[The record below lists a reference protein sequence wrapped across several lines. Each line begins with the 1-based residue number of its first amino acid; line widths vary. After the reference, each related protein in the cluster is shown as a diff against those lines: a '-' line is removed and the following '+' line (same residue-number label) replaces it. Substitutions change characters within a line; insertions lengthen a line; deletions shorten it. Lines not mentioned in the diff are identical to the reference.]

1 MRIDKMQ
8 AVLKALDQSNT
19 VSFRKLGIASDEIAS
34 IMELVKQSNAK
45 KTIQSISF
53 SYNPLL
59 GDIGAITIANNLPEL
74 ISEIGLVGC
83 EIGDAGARVL
93 INKIE
98 DLPNLRMLCIEQ
110 NKLSESVKDQ
120 FKRFSDNNSP
130 VIVVVQRN
138 FICQMSN

>member
-8 AVLKALDQSNT
+8 AVLKGLDQSNT

-45 KTIQSISF
+45 KTIQPISF

-59 GDIGAITIANNLPEL
+59 KDNGAITIANNLPGL

-83 EIGDAGARVL
+83 EIGDACARVL

-110 NKLSESVKDQ
+110 NKLSESVKYQ

-130 VIVVVQRN
+130 IIVVA
-138 FICQMSN
+138 